1 MVVGEQ
7 FVEPTHGVIDI
18 WMNCHRLGRRL
29 VGTVGHL
36 FVGIVQT
43 GLNNVLIHRLDKPEL
58 VLGQQQT
65 SVNSAQIGLNN
76 VLIRRLDK
84 LELLAERHFH

>member
-7 FVEPTHGVIDI
+7 FVEPTHDVIDI

-43 GLNNVLIHRLDKPEL
+43 GYSAVANLFTVIQQSASL
-58 VLGQQQT
+58 V
-65 SVNSAQIGLNN
+65 SVPDLP
-76 VLIRRLDK
+76 
-84 LELLAERHFH
+84 